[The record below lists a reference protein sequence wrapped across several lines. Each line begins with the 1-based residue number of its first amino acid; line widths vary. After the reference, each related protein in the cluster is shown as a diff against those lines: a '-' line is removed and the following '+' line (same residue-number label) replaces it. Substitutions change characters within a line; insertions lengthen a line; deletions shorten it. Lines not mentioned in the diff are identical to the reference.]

1 MLLNMKNKI
10 KLLISKNSMP
20 LGGAETLIIQ
30 HLDNIDRARF
40 EVHFITNT
48 SKGELLSITKEK
60 ADYYMCLNRKFVL
73 DPIPILKLRKYL
85 IRNSINIV
93 HSHDWVSALF
103 LLLASWGLKVL
114 KISTTHAQNRT
125 WRNYVNLKVLKKF
138 NLNII
143 CVSKSQRIDFFEKGV
158 PWEKMAVVYNCFD
171 FKKFDRSYKCKR
183 YEKNG
188 AFKVVM
194 VGNYCWQK
202 DQKTLIDAINIIKH
216 HGYNIEL
223 HLVGGRSIERLKQC
237 KSLVKKLS
245 LNSIVYFYNHKKVDS
260 DFLSQFDLFVFSS
273 KSETFGIVSVEAMA
287 CGMPVLVS
295 DIPPNMEIIRFGK
308 DGLYF
313 ETGNSKSCAEEII
326 KVINDRLL
334 LKALGEKAYDRA
346 KDFHPQKVVSELEDQ
361 YQKQLNSCKS
371 YEIFND

>member
-1 MLLNMKNKI
+1 
-10 KLLISKNSMP
+10 MP

-40 EVHFITNT
+40 EVHFIAQT
-48 SKGELLSITKEK
+48 STGELLSITKEK

-73 DPIPILKLRKYL
+73 DPLSILKLRKYL

-93 HSHDWVSALF
+93 HSHDWISALF

-143 CVSKSQRIDFFEKGV
+143 CVSKSQRIDLFEKGV

-171 FKKFDRSYKCKR
+171 FKTFDRSYKCKR

-188 AFKVVM
+188 VFRVVM
-194 VGNYCWQK
+194 VGNYYWQK

-216 HGYNIEL
+216 NGYNIEL
-223 HLVGGRSIERLKQC
+223 HLVGGRNIERLKQC
-237 KSLVKKLS
+237 QLLVKKLS
-245 LNSIVYFYNHKKVDS
+245 LNSIVYFYNHKRVDS
-260 DFLSQFDLFVFSS
+260 NFLSQFDLFVFSS
-273 KSETFGIVSVEAMA
+273 KSECLPIAPLEAMA

-295 DIPPNMEIIRFGK
+295 DISPNMEIIRFGK

-326 KVINDRLL
+326 KVINDRYLL
-334 LKALGEKAYDRA
+334 RNLSERAYERSEE
-346 KDFHPQKVVSELEDQ
+346 FRPRKVVGELEDQ
-361 YQKQLNSCKS
+361 YQKQLNSCKF
-371 YEIFND
+371 YEMFND